1 MPFYTHFMNVNGTVT
16 FTNHWVPACFPSP
29 VMPPSVYFP
38 SPVMPRS
45 TWTTSHNYNCIQPT
59 APEFHV
65 NPKQLPAT
73 VMLANTDDA
82 SDVAST
88 PEDGGD
94 AAGMMRMQNGRRRN
108 RQKGHKQFHLQASQP
123 LLLLWRKG
131 NPGAPSSAIDACE
144 SDRTHRNIRVH
155 MRRTPGSRRW
165 RAQEA
170 RGVSLLGS
178 PPCPGA
184 GSAAAQQHVAPA
196 ARGWGAQ

>member
-1 MPFYTHFMNVNGTVT
+1 MSRSRVLSCLH
-16 FTNHWVPACFPSP
+16 PSP
-29 VMPPSVYFP
+29 VMP
-38 SPVMPRS
+38 
-45 TWTTSHNYNCIQPT
+45 WTTSHNYNCIQPT

-65 NPKQLPAT
+65 NPKELPAS

-82 SDVAST
+82 SDVALT

-108 RQKGHKQFHLQASQP
+108 RQKGHKAISSSGFSASP
-123 LLLLWRKG
+123 ASVECDKG